1 MATFI
6 NLILKLSER
15 PDINSTNCIVLLECR
30 LNQTGKD
37 SPMINAQLLQ
47 MAINAS
53 NDGIVIAEK
62 EGDQDN
68 ILIYVNP
75 AFEHL
80 TGYTSEEILYQDCRF
95 LQSGDRD
102 QQALPTIRE
111 ALSTKGSCREIL
123 RNYRK
128 DGTPFWNELSLST
141 VKDPGNG
148 QVYFVGVQ
156 KDVTIQVKAQQRV
169 AQLETQLA
177 EALAEL
183 AALKA
188 TNGANKTSN

>member
-1 MATFI
+1 
-6 NLILKLSER
+6 
-15 PDINSTNCIVLLECR
+15 
-30 LNQTGKD
+30 
-37 SPMINAQLLQ
+37 MINAQLLQ
-47 MAINAS
+47 MVINAS

-62 EGDQDN
+62 EGEQDN

-75 AFEHL
+75 AFERL

-102 QQALPTIRE
+102 QVALQLIRE
-111 ALSTKGSCREIL
+111 ALDSGGSCREIL

-141 VKDPGNG
+141 VKKPSDG
-148 QVYFVGVQ
+148 QTYFVGVQ
-156 KDVTIQVKAQQRV
+156 KDVTVQVKAQQRV
-169 AQLETQLA
+169 TQLEAQVA
-177 EALAEL
+177 ELEKEL

-188 TNGANKTSN
+188 TNGENKSKN

>member
-1 MATFI
+1 
-6 NLILKLSER
+6 
-15 PDINSTNCIVLLECR
+15 
-30 LNQTGKD
+30 
-37 SPMINAQLLQ
+37 MINAQLLQ
-47 MAINAS
+47 MVINAS

-62 EGDQDN
+62 EGEQDN

-75 AFEHL
+75 AFERL

-102 QQALPTIRE
+102 QEALPAIRE
-111 ALSTKGSCREIL
+111 ALRKEGSCREIL

-141 VKDPGNG
+141 MKNPIDG
-148 QVYFVGVQ
+148 QTYFVGVQ
-156 KDVTIQVKAQQRV
+156 KDVTTQVKAQQRV
-169 AQLETQLA
+169 EQLEAQLA

-183 AALKA
+183 SALKA
-188 TNGANKTSN
+188 TNGANKTAN